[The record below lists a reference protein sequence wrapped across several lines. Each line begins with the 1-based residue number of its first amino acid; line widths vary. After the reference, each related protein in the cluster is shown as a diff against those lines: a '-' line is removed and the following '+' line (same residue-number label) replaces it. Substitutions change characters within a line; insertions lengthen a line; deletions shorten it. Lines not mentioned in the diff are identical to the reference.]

1 MEKKYSFKLLIDNT
15 FDGIDIITVLTLV
28 QYSQKSTIKQK
39 KKKILKHKTLKL
51 HANQKNLNKYASI
64 FYAKVFL

>member
-28 QYSQKSTIKQK
+28 KYSQKSTIKQK
-39 KKKILKHKTLKL
+39 KKKIFKTQNIK
-51 HANQKNLNKYASI
+51 AAC
-64 FYAKVFL
+64 